1 MACTPSC
8 TCTRCAEP
16 CTRRTRRLFQR
27 CVDVRRLDRQSSL
40 RCALTAAAHW
50 FVLQEGEAQ
59 VLHVQC
65 KPLAYFT
72 RARDFVVLRV
82 WTMVS
87 GREGVV
93 LSRSVEHPA
102 CPPDPEVRMRLTRCS
117 HSDSSHSGVVTAE

>member
-1 MACTPSC
+1 MC
-8 TCTRCAEP
+8 TCCAA
-16 CTRRTRRLFQR
+16 RRALAGLAGCSTVAST
-27 CVDVRRLDRQSSL
+27 CAASAASL
-40 RCALTAAAHW
+40 LSAVPQLT
-50 FVLQEGEAQ
+50 VSPVPQEGEAQ

-93 LSRSVEHPA
+93 LSRSVEHAA
-102 CPPDPEVRMRLTRCS
+102 CPPDPEVRYS
-117 HSDSSHSGVVTAE
+117 AAHAPSSGSSLSGVV